1 MIPELRLDQLAKV
14 LARPEGLVV
23 GHEHELARC
32 HGAQAREQIGP
43 QQPQHALA
51 AAPHAESRRIDDHE
65 VVAGLLRIARQAPKM
80 FREVILRRVRQ
91 DAHLHAVQCG
101 VAKRPGQ
108 IVAVGID
115 VGDFRGSARGGRDAE
130 GARIGE
136 EIQHARAARG
146 FAHEQARLGS
156 VEVDPE
162 VVRRVDADLELQ
174 TTFGGNQG

>member
-1 MIPELRLDQLAKV
+1 
-14 LARPEGLVV
+14 
-23 GHEHELARC
+23 
-32 HGAQAREQIGP
+32 
-43 QQPQHALA
+43 
-51 AAPHAESRRIDDHE
+51 
-65 VVAGLLRIARQAPKM
+65 M

-91 DAHLHAVQCG
+91 DAHLHAVQRG

-115 VGDFRGSARGGRDAE
+115 VGDVRGSARGGRDAE

-136 EIQHARAARG
+136 EIQHALAARG
-146 FAHEQARLGS
+146 LAHEQASLGG
-156 VEVDPE
+156 VEVEPE